1 MNKNHH
7 NINTKPGCSSSVE
20 GMWNRLYKLYE
31 IKARPDRE
39 DRDELVNN
47 WLSRVTRR
55 LDQIRRDK

>member
-1 MNKNHH
+1 
-7 NINTKPGCSSSVE
+7 
-20 GMWNRLYKLYE
+20 MWNRLYKLYE